1 MNGPVLFC
9 YDGSDGSRR
18 ALGAAAALLE
28 RPAPAVVLT
37 VWEPASVR
45 LAMAGGFGSYLSN
58 EDEVDS
64 EEQRLAT
71 EAANQGVAL
80 ARESGYE
87 ADARVYEATE
97 GAANA
102 IIEVANEI
110 DARLI
115 VSGRRGRGPVTS
127 AVLGSVSHAVL
138 ARSGRPVLISPEK

>member
-9 YDGSDGSRR
+9 YDGSEGSRR

-37 VWEPASVR
+37 VWERASVR

-64 EEQRLAT
+64 EEERLAT

-80 ARESGYE
+80 AREGGYE
-87 ADARVYEATE
+87 AEPRVHEATE

-138 ARSGRPVLISPEK
+138 AHSGRPVLISPEK